1 MIPSG
6 EIFPENNKGLLLD
19 GRNRAEAWDRFP
31 PTLAINLKR
40 RHRSKG
46 QKAMAQAIRRRV
58 PQRKRGDAGRGGE
71 MLQRYLQMLLII
83 MAMIL
88 ASIVLWKVFGPI
100 HHFMPE

>member
-1 MIPSG
+1 MGTIALLMFLVLIVAVSAFDADEQIFCFSCWSWPSAPMIPSG

-46 QKAMAQAIRRRV
+46 QQARH
-58 PQRKRGDAGRGGE
+58 KLGDARRGWA
-71 MLQRYLQMLLII
+71 ML
-83 MAMIL
+83 
-88 ASIVLWKVFGPI
+88 G
-100 HHFMPE
+100 